1 MSTTAIRDTVDN
13 LKESARDAYHDL
25 KTAAQDRIVD
35 PLTETGRNLVSAAR
49 HGAEN
54 AADCGRRTVAR
65 TEAWI
70 TSNPFSAAG
79 IAFGT
84 GVLAGVYLLSKT
96 RR

>member
-13 LKESARDAYHDL
+13 LKESARDAYQDL
-25 KTAAQDRIVD
+25 KTAAHDRILE
-35 PLTETGRNLVSAAR
+35 PLTESGHNLVSAAR

-54 AADCGRRTVAR
+54 AADYGRRSIER
-65 TEAWI
+65 TESWI

-84 GVLAGVYLLSKT
+84 GVLAGVYLLSRC

>member
-1 MSTTAIRDTVDN
+1 MSTTAIRDTVDS
-13 LKESARDAYHDL
+13 LKESARDAYQDI
-25 KTAAQDRIVD
+25 KTAAHDRILE
-35 PLTETGRNLVSAAR
+35 PLAETGRNLASAAR

-54 AADCGRRTVAR
+54 AADCGRRSVAR

-84 GVLAGVYLLSKT
+84 GVLAGVYLLSKC

>member
-1 MSTTAIRDTVDN
+1 MSTTTIRDTVDS
-13 LKESARDAYHDL
+13 LKESARDAYQDMKSAAHDH
-25 KTAAQDRIVD
+25 IID
-35 PLTETGRNLVSAAR
+35 PLADTGHRMASAAR

-54 AADCGRRTVAR
+54 AADCGRRSIER
-65 TEAWI
+65 TESWI

-84 GVLAGVYLLSKT
+84 GVLAGVFLLSRC